1 VFNVLFKIRSISK
14 LSRKSNIIHHHVLKL
29 IKEDSTFKHNI
40 FFIVDFFVR
49 WNSTYQMLKRFK
61 TLKRIVISLT
71 NSPEEIQGIK
81 LNQSVK
87 LKNWLLSSDEW
98 IIVDTLEKILFPF
111 FKATELASFQ
121 NYPTLA
127 ISLVIKNSLQSHLCM
142 SGSSDE
148 ALIKQILT
156 ERLLYHL
163 DTKISKKQK
172 EYTQE

>member
-61 TLKRIVISLT
+61 TLKRIVIALT

-127 ISLVIKNSLQSHLCM
+127 ISLVIKILFN
-142 SGSSDE
+142 
-148 ALIKQILT
+148 LI
-156 ERLLYHL
+156 YA
-163 DTKISKKQK
+163 
-172 EYTQE
+172 